1 MALDAGSGMN
11 VLEKETVHTVN
22 DYWDG
27 PRVGV
32 ADFQGQPHYFECVFD
47 EALDEWSSSFWLHSL
62 EPETFNLVMENWRLW
77 ERWRDA
83 FNEGRAD
90 DDSHP
95 CLPEDRAKYQ
105 VNSVVLKE
113 RLRIDLAS
121 DIRAKGQFER
131 VGPHDRSTNRWQWTV
146 TWQVIP

>member
-1 MALDAGSGMN
+1 MSPDAGGAMII
-11 VLEKETVHTVN
+11 LEKETVHTVN

-32 ADFQGQPHYFECVFD
+32 ADFKGQPHYFESVFD
-47 EALDEWSSSFWLHSL
+47 EASDDWSSVFWLHSL
-62 EPETFNLVMENWRLW
+62 EPETFNLVMENWGLW

-83 FNEGRAD
+83 FDTGKAD

-105 VNSVVLKE
+105 ANSMVLKE
-113 RLRIDLAS
+113 RLRIDREL
-121 DIRAKGQFER
+121 DIRAEGLFE
-131 VGPHDRSTNRWQWTV
+131 VV
-146 TWQVIP
+146 